1 MKITTTGSSNL
12 RIKDVGN
19 PYLHKR
25 NKVGITSVDNSKQG
39 RAMVYDQHII
49 DQLYL
54 SKDLNEQQH
63 NACDKYLGMIHSSG
77 AFATSFMGSL
87 DKIFTGQYSSATPRS
102 VILVKVQRTIR
113 KEVGLDGEKIFWK
126 IMVDSPKKVSEEE
139 TLLVKACSD
148 TLLNYWYVSLDS
160 PVSLF
165 QQAIANPV

>member
-1 MKITTTGSSNL
+1 
-12 RIKDVGN
+12 
-19 PYLHKR
+19 
-25 NKVGITSVDNSKQG
+25 
-39 RAMVYDQHII
+39 
-49 DQLYL
+49 
-54 SKDLNEQQH
+54 
-63 NACDKYLGMIHSSG
+63 
-77 AFATSFMGSL
+77 MGSL